1 MSLTLI
7 LIVIIVLLSFTAGF
21 AIYRCIKISR
31 KKRELEKEIEKKN
44 ISIAYLFKHAEEI
57 AKLNSE
63 KAKLEKE
70 VENAKTD
77 EEIAAI
83 VDVVVTANNSKLHIN

>member
-1 MSLTLI
+1 MKKIQRIFWPSQFHFLI
-7 LIVIIVLLSFTAGF
+7 
-21 AIYRCIKISR
+21 
-31 KKRELEKEIEKKN
+31 
-44 ISIAYLFKHAEEI
+44 
-57 AKLNSE
+57 SE